1 MKKAVMLKLTGRQ
14 SYLDQDPEVIELTT
28 EGTLEAWEKGWR
40 ISYEESELTGL
51 KGVTSTFLI
60 QPGKV
65 TLSRS
70 GALRSQMHFEVGQY
84 HHSLYQM
91 EFGALQI
98 TVYASQV
105 DYTLDETGGT
115 LDLVYAIDIENN
127 ASGLIIYH
135 LDVTAV

>member
-28 EGTLEAWEKGWR
+28 EGILEDWENGWR

-51 KGVTSTFLI
+51 KGVTTTFYI
-60 QPGKV
+60 KPGKV

-70 GALRSQMHFEVGQY
+70 GALRSEMHFEVGQY

-105 DYTLDETGGT
+105 DYSLNETGGT
-115 LDLVYAIDIENN
+115 LDLVYAIDIENTS
-127 ASGLIIYH
+127 SGLIIYH
-135 LDVTAV
+135 LDVQEK

>member
-1 MKKAVMLKLTGRQ
+1 MKIPVMLKLTGRQ
-14 SYLDQDPEVIELTT
+14 TYLEQEPEVIELTT
-28 EGTLEAWEKGWR
+28 EGTLEREEDGWR

-51 KGVTSTFLI
+51 KGVTTTFHI
-60 QPGKV
+60 RPGKV
-65 TLSRS
+65 TLSRE
-70 GALRSQMHFEVGQY
+70 GALKSEMHFEVGQY

-105 DYTLDETGGT
+105 DYTLDEKGGT

-135 LDVTAV
+135 LDVKAL

>member
-1 MKKAVMLKLTGRQ
+1 MKTPVMLKLTGRQ
-14 SYLDQDPEVIELTT
+14 TYLDQDPEIIELTT
-28 EGTLEAWEKGWR
+28 EGTIEREGDGWR

-51 KGVTSTFLI
+51 KGVTTSFSI

-65 TLSRS
+65 TLSRN
-70 GALRSQMHFEVGQY
+70 GALQSQMHFEVGQY
-84 HHSLYQM
+84 HHSLYQT

-98 TVYASQV
+98 SVYASQV
-105 DYTLDETGGT
+105 DCELDEKGGT

-135 LDVTAV
+135 LDAAAL

>member
-1 MKKAVMLKLTGRQ
+1 MKTPVMLKLTGRQ
-14 SYLDQDPEVIELTT
+14 TYLDQDPEIIELTT
-28 EGTLEAWEKGWR
+28 EGTIERDGDGWH

-51 KGVTSTFLI
+51 KGVTTSFFI

-65 TLSRS
+65 TLSRN
-70 GALRSQMHFEVGQY
+70 GALQSQMHFEVGQY

-105 DYTLDETGGT
+105 DYSLDEKGGT
-115 LDLVYAIDIENN
+115 LDLVYAIDIENT

-135 LDVTAV
+135 LDVTAL

>member
-28 EGTLEAWEKGWR
+28 EGILEDWENGWR

-51 KGVTSTFLI
+51 KGVTTTFYI
-60 QPGKV
+60 NPGKV

-70 GALRSQMHFEVGQY
+70 GALRSEMHFEVGQY

-105 DYTLDETGGT
+105 DYSLNETGGT
-115 LDLVYAIDIENN
+115 LDLVYAIDIENTS
-127 ASGLIIYH
+127 SGLIIYH
-135 LDVTAV
+135 LDVLAK

>member
-1 MKKAVMLKLTGRQ
+1 MKRKVMLKLTGRQ
-14 SYLDQDPEVIELTT
+14 TYLEQEPEIIELTT
-28 EGTLEAWEKGWR
+28 EGFMEPDGNGWR

-51 KGVTSTFLI
+51 KGVTTTFFI

-70 GALRSQMHFEVGQY
+70 GTLKSEMHFEVGQY

-91 EFGALQI
+91 EFGVLQI

-105 DYTLDETGGT
+105 EYKLDETGGT

-127 ASGLIIYH
+127 ASGLIVYH
-135 LDVTAV
+135 LDVTPR

>member
-1 MKKAVMLKLTGRQ
+1 MKIPVMLKLTGRQ
-14 SYLDQDPEVIELTT
+14 TYLDQDPEIIELTT
-28 EGTLEAWEKGWR
+28 EGIMEPDGDGWR

-51 KGVTSTFLI
+51 KGVTTNFFI

-65 TLSRS
+65 TLSRN
-70 GALRSQMHFEVGQY
+70 GALKSEMHFEVGQY

-98 TVYASQV
+98 TVYASRV
-105 DYTLDETGGT
+105 EYDLSETGGT

-135 LDVTAV
+135 LDVNAR

>member
-1 MKKAVMLKLTGRQ
+1 MKTPVMLKLTGRQ
-14 SYLDQDPEVIELTT
+14 TYLDQDPEIIELTT
-28 EGTLEAWEKGWR
+28 EGTIERDGDGWH

-51 KGVTSTFLI
+51 KGVTTSFSI
-60 QPGKV
+60 HPGKV
-65 TLSRS
+65 TLSRD
-70 GALRSQMHFEVGQY
+70 GALQSQMHFEVGQY

-105 DYTLDETGGT
+105 DYSLDEKGGT
-115 LDLVYAIDIENN
+115 LDLVYAIDIENT

-135 LDVTAV
+135 LDVTAL

>member
-1 MKKAVMLKLTGRQ
+1 MKKEVMLKLTGRQ
-14 SYLDQDPEVIELTT
+14 TYLDQEPEIIELTT
-28 EGTLEAWEKGWR
+28 EGFMEPDGNGWR
-40 ISYEESELTGL
+40 IGYEESELTGL
-51 KGVTSTFLI
+51 KGVTTNFFI

-65 TLSRS
+65 TLSRV
-70 GALRSQMHFEVGQY
+70 GALRSEMHFQVGQH
-84 HHSLYQM
+84 HHSLYQT

-105 DYTLDETGGT
+105 DYELDENGGT

-135 LDVTAV
+135 LDVAAR

>member
-1 MKKAVMLKLTGRQ
+1 MKTPVLLKLTGRQ
-14 SYLDQDPEVIELTT
+14 TYLDQDPEVIELTT
-28 EGTLEAWEKGWR
+28 EGTMEPDGEGWR

-51 KGVTSTFLI
+51 KGVTTTFSI
-60 QPGKV
+60 QPSRV
-65 TLSRS
+65 TLLRN
-70 GALRSQMHFEVGQY
+70 GALESEMHFEVGQY

-98 TVYASQV
+98 SVYASQV
-105 DYTLDETGGT
+105 DYNLDEKGGT

-135 LDVTAV
+135 LDVTAL